1 MRGFNELV
9 DRLNQISHQ
18 WVQSNRSH
26 DTGIG
31 KTLEDLLGIKENNF
45 PGPNG
50 EKVEL
55 KSIRKNSSSM
65 ISLFTK
71 TPSPSSAIKQLL
83 EDYGYISKENA
94 SNKVLHVDLY
104 GNRITE
110 IKGIPSLKLSVTPDR
125 IDIQNVQ
132 GKLYGGW
139 SYDDLKKSFEAKM
152 YRVLL
157 VKADSRGSRRNEK
170 FNYNEAWVLMG
181 FSFERFIT
189 LIEKG
194 VVKVEL
200 RLGSYAEGHPQ
211 AGKLHDHGT
220 GFRVLERNLEDCF
233 AYRDRI
239 IPQLEKL

>member
-1 MRGFNELV
+1 MKGFNELV
-9 DRLNQISHQ
+9 DRLHEISNQWIP
-18 WVQSNRSH
+18 SNRVH

-71 TPSPSSAIKQLL
+71 TPSPSESIKQLL
-83 EDYGYISKENA
+83 KDYGYPSKNDPYK
-94 SNKVLHVDLY
+94 NVLHIDLY
-104 GNRITE
+104 GNRVTE
-110 IKGIPSLKLSVTPDR
+110 IRGTPALKLTVSPDR
-125 IDIQNVQ
+125 IDIESID
-132 GKLYGGW
+132 GRRYGGW
-139 SYDDLKKSFEAKM
+139 SYEVLRRSFEAKM

-157 VKADSRGSRRNEK
+157 VKADSRGSRGNEE

-181 FSFERFIT
+181 FSFERFIR
-189 LIEKG
+189 LIEQG
-194 VVKVEL
+194 IVKVEL
-200 RLGSYAEGHPQ
+200 RLGLYPEGHRQ
-211 AGKLHDHGT
+211 AGQPHDHGT
-220 GFRVLERNLEDCF
+220 GFRVLEKNLEDCF

-239 IPQLEKL
+239 LPKR

>member
-1 MRGFNELV
+1 MKGFNELV
-9 DRLNQISHQ
+9 DRLHEI
-18 WVQSNRSH
+18 SNRWIPSNRVH

-71 TPSPSSAIKQLL
+71 TPSPSESIKQLL
-83 EDYGYISKENA
+83 KDYGYPSKSDPSKN
-94 SNKVLHVDLY
+94 VLHVDLY
-104 GNRITE
+104 GNRVTE
-110 IKGIPSLKLSVTPDR
+110 IHGTPALKLSVSPDR
-125 IDIQNVQ
+125 IDIESID
-132 GKLYGGW
+132 GERYGGW
-139 SYDDLKKSFEAKM
+139 SYEVLRRSFEAKM

-157 VKADSRGSRRNEK
+157 VKADSRGSRGNEE

-181 FSFERFIT
+181 FSFERFIR
-189 LIEKG
+189 LIEQG

-200 RLGSYAEGHPQ
+200 RLGLYPEGHKQVGQP
-211 AGKLHDHGT
+211 HDHGT

-239 IPQLEKL
+239 MP

>member
-1 MRGFNELV
+1 MKGFNELV
-9 DRLNQISHQ
+9 DRLNEISNQ
-18 WVQSNRSH
+18 WIRSNRSH

-71 TPSPSSAIKQLL
+71 TPSPSTAIKQLL
-83 EDYGYISKENA
+83 DDYGYPSKEDP
-94 SNKVLHVDLY
+94 SKKVLHVDLY

-125 IDIQNVQ
+125 IDIESVQ
-132 GKLYGGW
+132 GKQYGGW
-139 SYDDLKKSFEAKM
+139 SYEVLKKSFEAKM

-157 VKADSRGSRRNEK
+157 VKADSRGSRGNEE

-200 RLGSYAEGHPQ
+200 RLGLYPEGHHS
-211 AGKLHDHGT
+211 AGQPHDHGT

-239 IPQLEKL
+239 IPRIE

>member
-1 MRGFNELV
+1 MKGFNELV
-9 DRLNQISHQ
+9 ERLHEISNQ
-18 WVQSNRSH
+18 WVSSSRVH

-31 KTLEDLLGIKENNF
+31 KTLEDLLGIEENNF

-71 TPSPSSAIKQLL
+71 TPSPSESIKQLL
-83 EDYGYISKENA
+83 EDYGYPSKTDPSKN
-94 SNKVLHVDLY
+94 VLHVDLY
-104 GNRITE
+104 GNRATE
-110 IKGIPSLKLSVTPDR
+110 IRGIPSLKLSVSPDR
-125 IDIQNVQ
+125 IDIENIE
-132 GKLYGGW
+132 GERYGGW
-139 SYDDLKKSFEAKM
+139 SYEVLRSSFEAKM

-157 VKADSRGSRRNEK
+157 VKADSRGSRGNEE

-189 LIEKG
+189 LIEHG
-194 VVKVEL
+194 IVKVEL
-200 RLGSYAEGHPQ
+200 RLGLYPEGYRQ
-211 AGKLHDHGT
+211 VGQLHDHGT
-220 GFRVLERNLEDCF
+220 GFRVLEKNLEDCF

-239 IPQLEKL
+239 MPHLEKL